1 MKRVKFALLA
11 DLGTI
16 VVPADYDH
24 ATLLASFREQN
35 EKPFY
40 CYDEAITDQHF
51 AKPSRVL
58 KPGDRLQVQAY
69 KQVGSGETSSEQ
81 RLAFLDSQHAVY
93 TGAQGATLVWAQKS
107 SQLPKG
113 FWYCSFD
120 RKERLWKDAG
130 GIHRVPFV
138 YAYSGGGFGFELGGF
153 EDSWADYSV
162 LLCFRDLAS

>member
-16 VVPADYDH
+16 VVTADYDH

-58 KPGDRLQVQAY
+58 KPGDGLQVQAY
-69 KQVGSGETSSEQ
+69 KQVVASTSSEQ

-107 SQLPKG
+107 SQLPKD
-113 FWYCSFD
+113 FWYASMD

-130 GIHRVPFV
+130 GNYRVTGV
-138 YAYSGGGFGFELGGF
+138 SAYSDGDFSFGLGYFGCV
-153 EDSWADYSV
+153 WHGLNA
-162 LLCFRDLAS
+162 LLCLRDLA

>member
-16 VVPADYDH
+16 VVTADYDH

-58 KPGDRLQVQAY
+58 KPGDGLQVQAY
-69 KQVGSGETSSEQ
+69 KQVVASTSSEQ

-93 TGAQGATLVWAQKS
+93 TGAQGATRVWAQKS

-138 YAYSGGGFGFELGGF
+138 YAYSGGGFGFQLGGF

-162 LLCFRDLAS
+162 LLC